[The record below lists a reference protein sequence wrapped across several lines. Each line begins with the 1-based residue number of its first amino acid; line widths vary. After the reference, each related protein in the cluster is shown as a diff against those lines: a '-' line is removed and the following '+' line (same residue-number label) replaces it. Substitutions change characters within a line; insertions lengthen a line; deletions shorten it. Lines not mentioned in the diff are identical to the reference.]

1 MLKQNV
7 QIPKRKLRDLEVSAI
22 GYGAMGLSHGYGA
35 IPSHDESIRLL
46 QEAYKDGYTLFDTAE
61 VYGNGHNESLVGE
74 AFEQIRDKVIIATKF
89 VFQESL
95 PELATK
101 EGVLSVLRK
110 KLEKSLQNL
119 RTTYV
124 DLYYWHRIRNA
135 KIEDVAWAVGEIIK
149 EGTVKGW
156 GMSQADADQIR
167 LAHSITPLSA
177 IQNEYSIMERMYEKE
192 VIPIC
197 KELRIGFV
205 PFSPLAS
212 GFLSGKYTAETKYS
226 GDDVRRV
233 ITRFDPEN
241 VKKNQ
246 ELLDLIKKI
255 AEQKKCTPAQVSLA
269 WIMAKGDFI
278 VSIPGSRT
286 DARIKENVES
296 ALHQLTPEEYLQIEE
311 SLSKITIHGDRTDED
326 IGKLKDMI

>member
-1 MLKQNV
+1 M
-7 QIPKRKLRDLEVSAI
+7 I
-22 GYGAMGLSHGYGA
+22 
-35 IPSHDESIRLL
+35 
-46 QEAYKDGYTLFDTAE
+46 F
-61 VYGNGHNESLVGE
+61 NG
-74 AFEQIRDKVIIATKF
+74 
-89 VFQESL
+89 
-95 PELATK
+95 
-101 EGVLSVLRK
+101 LRK

-192 VIPIC
+192 VIPVC

-296 ALHQLTPEEYLQIEE
+296 ALHQLTQEEYLQIEE
-311 SLSKITIHGDRTDED
+311 SLSRITIHGDRTDED